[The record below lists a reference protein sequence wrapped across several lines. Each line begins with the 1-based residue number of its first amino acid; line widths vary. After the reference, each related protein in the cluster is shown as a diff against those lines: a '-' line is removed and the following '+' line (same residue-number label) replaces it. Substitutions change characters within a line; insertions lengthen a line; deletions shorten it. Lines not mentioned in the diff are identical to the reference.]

1 MEKVE
6 VVAEQ
11 VNMILRY
18 LPYFQGNFVVGLD
31 CDEGPEPF
39 ELTKQYLDM
48 APGTFPAF
56 SMLTAFGSS
65 APLNLQYQRE
75 GRMVAFPFH
84 FLNNNGAMNV
94 RPKNYDWQ
102 DFYTRMID
110 LHEHAF
116 SKRRLYNR
124 MKATPGIIPKTMN
137 IVRGIS
143 SEGWGKIKYF
153 KDIRR
158 RLDED
163 GAFRKFFDGESDELP
178 QFYLDQIKQDLG
190 PLWDWLPEGAVHHDA
205 YAYLKSERA
214 AKPAS
219 LATA

>member
-1 MEKVE
+1 
-6 VVAEQ
+6 
-11 VNMILRY
+11 
-18 LPYFQGNFVVGLD
+18 
-31 CDEGPEPF
+31 
-39 ELTKQYLDM
+39 
-48 APGTFPAF
+48 
-56 SMLTAFGSS
+56 
-65 APLNLQYQRE
+65 
-75 GRMVAFPFH
+75 
-84 FLNNNGAMNV
+84 
-94 RPKNYDWQ
+94 
-102 DFYTRMID
+102 
-110 LHEHAF
+110 
-116 SKRRLYNR
+116 
-124 MKATPGIIPKTMN
+124 
-137 IVRGIS
+137 
-143 SEGWGKIKYF
+143 WGKIKYF